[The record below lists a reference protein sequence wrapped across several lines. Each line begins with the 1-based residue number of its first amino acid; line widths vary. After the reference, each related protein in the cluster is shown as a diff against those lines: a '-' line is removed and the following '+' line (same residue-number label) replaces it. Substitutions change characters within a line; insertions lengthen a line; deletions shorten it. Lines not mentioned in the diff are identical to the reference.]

1 MLIDNFTPDQMRE
14 AVAVRD
20 ELNRAVTIEASGGL
34 TIETARVVG
43 ATGVDYIAVGE
54 LTHSA
59 RVLDIGLDSGDL
71 NVRCLTPGVS
81 GQ

>member
-14 AVAVRD
+14 AVALRD
-20 ELNRAVTIEASGGL
+20 EMDPEVTIEASGGL
-34 TIETARVVG
+34 TIETARIVG

-59 RVLDIGLDSGDL
+59 RGPRHRPRPLCEPETLGA
-71 NVRCLTPGVS
+71 
-81 GQ
+81 

>member
-14 AVAVRD
+14 AVALRD
-20 ELNRAVTIEASGGL
+20 ELDPSVVIEASGGL
-34 TIETARVVG
+34 TIETARIVG

-59 RVLDIGLDSGDL
+59 RVLDIGLDL
-71 NVRCLTPGVS
+71 A
-81 GQ
+81 